1 MSQPEEYIQSTL
13 IEDDSFW
20 EKFQNFWKN
29 DYSKFIDDR
38 EDQDEKVVRIAVIGK
53 TRVDNGRFINAIR
66 AIKKSKEIG
75 EKAPDEFEIQGPPS
89 NVTDG
94 IFGSR

>member
-13 IEDDSFW
+13 IEDDSLW

-38 EDQDEKVVRIAVIGK
+38 EDRDENIYMFIIYFIIQNIAV
-53 TRVDNGRFINAIR
+53 
-66 AIKKSKEIG
+66 
-75 EKAPDEFEIQGPPS
+75 
-89 NVTDG
+89 
-94 IFGSR
+94 